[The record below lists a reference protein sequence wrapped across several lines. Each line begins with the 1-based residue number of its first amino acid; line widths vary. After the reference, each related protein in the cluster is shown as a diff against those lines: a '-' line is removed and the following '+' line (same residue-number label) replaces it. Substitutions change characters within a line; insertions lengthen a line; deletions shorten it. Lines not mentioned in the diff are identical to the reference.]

1 MISEKWDEK
10 VIELAKSLI
19 NCQSYSGHEDK
30 AAEAL
35 KAYMKE
41 TGVFDEIE
49 TDCYGNVIGHIK
61 GKNPGSKVLF
71 DGHIDTVPVGNLKDW
86 KHDPFHAVVEDG
98 KLYGRGAADMK
109 GAVAAFTV
117 AAHRYAVENGKNFAG
132 DVYVAGVVH
141 EECFEGVAA
150 RKISAKVKPDYV
162 VIGEASEMNL
172 KVGQRGR
179 AEIVVETFGVPA
191 HSANPEKG
199 VNAVYKMCE
208 AIQAIREIEPPVQDK
223 LGKGILELTD
233 VKSSPYP
240 GASVVPEYCR
250 ATYDRR
256 LLVGETKESVLQPI
270 IEKMEELKKKDPQ
283 FSYKVSY
290 AVGKEEF
297 SPEVTTYNFC
307 TNGSHYAGEAG
318 IRTIGMGPARENLA
332 HTIDEYAEVEDLT
345 NVSVCYAGIMKALL
359 G

>member
-1 MISEKWDEK
+1 M
-10 VIELAKSLI
+10 
-19 NCQSYSGHEDK
+19 
-30 AAEAL
+30 
-35 KAYMKE
+35 
-41 TGVFDEIE
+41 
-49 TDCYGNVIGHIK
+49 
-61 GKNPGSKVLF
+61 
-71 DGHIDTVPVGNLKDW
+71 
-86 KHDPFHAVVEDG
+86 
-98 KLYGRGAADMK
+98 
-109 GAVAAFTV
+109 
-117 AAHRYAVENGKNFAG
+117 
-132 DVYVAGVVH
+132 
-141 EECFEGVAA
+141 
-150 RKISAKVKPDYV
+150 
-162 VIGEASEMNL
+162 
-172 KVGQRGR
+172 
-179 AEIVVETFGVPA
+179 VETFGVPA
-191 HSANPEKG
+191 HSANPERG

-208 AIQAIREIEPPVQDK
+208 AIQAIREIEPPVQNK

-359 G
+359 GSV